1 MRRNQTY
8 LFITLVFLLAPFV
21 SQARHIIGGEITYE
35 CLGDGLYE
43 FTMFVYRDCSS
54 DGAPYDMPAHISIF
68 RQNGNAYVSV
78 DQLMVDI
85 TGGIQTIP
93 APSDPCL
100 LTPPNVC
107 VQEAKYV
114 FQANLP
120 LITGSYHI
128 VYQRCCRNNTIS
140 NIVNPEDAGATYTI
154 ELTEEAQAECNNS
167 PVFNDFPPIVICAN
181 SPLFFDH
188 SATDPDGDQL
198 VYEFCAPILGG
209 GPLGGSLEHP
219 GDPNACD
226 GVQPIFPCEPPFDPV
241 AFVLPTYSALNPMG
255 GDPQVSINANTGEIT
270 GIPNTLGQFVVG
282 VCVSEYRDGVLLSQV
297 RRDFQFNVTSCEPTV
312 DARIE
317 FDEIINEQEFV
328 INSCGNNTITFGN
341 NSVQQQFIDE
351 VFWNFNIAGTVETF
365 TEWEPTITFP
375 DLGTYQGQLILNPGT
390 DCGDTAF
397 INVNVY
403 PEIEADFSFS
413 FDTCIAG
420 PITFTDMS
428 FSGEGPNAITDW
440 LWEFDL
446 GQQGTSDEQN
456 PVYMLNSPGNIPVSL
471 TVTDVNECEDTET
484 QNVPWFPV
492 PPILLIEPSTFNGC
506 APQTVFFDNLSVPID
521 STYDIVWNFGDG
533 TTSGEVSP
541 THVYNEPGIYDIS
554 LQVTSPIGCFVE
566 DAWENW
572 ITVRPSPI
580 ADFVFDPEEVSSF
593 DPTVNFTDLSFEPS
607 FWFWDFDGDG
617 FSNEQNPVFTFPD
630 TGQQVVTLIVTHESG
645 CMDTLV
651 QLIDVIPRVTYFM
664 PNAFTPNSDAVND
677 FFIGNGII
685 EGMEN
690 FRMTIWNRW
699 GEKIYETSDPRS
711 GWNGRKNNNG
721 RLSPNGV
728 YVYVVTYTGPR
739 KNNFRLKGYATLIR

>member
-8 LFITLVFLLAPFV
+8 LFIALVFLLAPFV

-54 DGAPYDMPAHISIF
+54 AGAPYDMPAHISIF

-85 TGGIQTIP
+85 TGGIQTIL
-93 APSDPCL
+93 APNDPCL

-107 VQEAKYV
+107 VEEAKYV

-140 NIVNPEDAGATYTI
+140 NIVNPRDAGATYTI

-209 GPLGGSLEHP
+209 GPLGGSPEHP

-241 AFVLPTYSALNPMG
+241 VFVLPTYSALNPMG

-297 RRDFQFNVTSCEPTV
+297 RRDFQFNVTNCEPTV

-351 VFWNFNIAGTVETF
+351 FFWNFNIEGTVETF

-440 LWEFDL
+440 LWDFDL

-580 ADFVFDPEEVSSF
+580 ADFVFNPEEVNSF

-607 FWFWDFDGDG
+607 FWSWDFDGDG